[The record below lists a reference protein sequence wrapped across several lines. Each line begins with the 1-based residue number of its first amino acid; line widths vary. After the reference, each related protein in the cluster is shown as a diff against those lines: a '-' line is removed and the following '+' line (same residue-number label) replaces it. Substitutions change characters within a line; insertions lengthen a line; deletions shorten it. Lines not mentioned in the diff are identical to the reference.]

1 MFKMSLDPL
10 FGASLLAM
18 AGVSLTSKS
27 AVRPPSRAGS
37 LLQGIAFSGGR
48 VEVVEGAVDGQFAEH
63 HDLLNAQQGFVVGGF
78 VKFFESMD
86 S

>member
-10 FGASLLAM
+10 VGASLLVM

-27 AVRPPSRAGS
+27 ADRPLSRAGS
-37 LLQGIAFSGGR
+37 LPQGIGVSGGW
-48 VEVVEGAVDGQFAEH
+48 VEIVEGADDGQFAEH
-63 HDLLNAQQGFVVGGF
+63 HDLLNAQQGLAVGGF